1 MSATTSATT
10 GRRYGLERVCRLW
23 ERSRSALYAR
33 RARLQ
38 RPARGAGLG
47 RRGPT
52 PALSD
57 AQLLAAIRSDL
68 ARSPFRGEGPRKVH
82 ARLRILDGVWVSR
95 TRVLRVMRAK
105 GLLSPHRGRQADSR
119 AHDGTIVT
127 SAPNVMWGTDGVR
140 VFTADDGWVWTFAA
154 VDHWNAECVGWHV
167 CKVGSR
173 FAALEPVAQGLRRL
187 YGSVEADVAR
197 GLALRMD
204 HGSQYLSD
212 HFLNQLRYWGI
223 HPSFGFLEEPETNGV
238 VERWNRT
245 LKEQAVYGRVFRNL
259 ADVRAAV
266 ARFVERYNQCWRLEK
281 LAYRTPLEARE
292 EHELRQ
298 AA

>member
-10 GRRYGLERVCRLW
+10 GRRYGVKRVCRTW

-33 RARLQ
+33 RARV
-38 RPARGAGLG
+38 RHPARGEGP
-47 RRGPT
+47 RRCGQTPT
-52 PALSD
+52 LSD

-68 ARSPFRGEGPRKVH
+68 ARSPFQGDGHRKVH
-82 ARLRILDGVWVSR
+82 ARLRILDGIRVSR
-95 TRVLRVMRAK
+95 TRVLRVMRAQK
-105 GLLSPHRGRQADSR
+105 LLSPYRGRQGAMKS
-119 AHDGTIVT
+119 HDGTIVT
-127 SAPNVMWGTDGVR
+127 SAPDIMWGTDGVR

-154 VDHWNAECVGWHV
+154 VDHWNGECVGWHV
-167 CKVGSR
+167 CKVGNR
-173 FAALEPVAQGLRRL
+173 FAALEPVAQGLRRH

-197 GLALRMD
+197 TLALRMD

-266 ARFVERYNQCWRLEK
+266 AEFVERYNQCWRLEK
-281 LAYRTPLEARE
+281 LAYRTPSEARQE
-292 EHELRQ
+292 YELRH